1 MTENK
6 DDIWIVDPSEYESQC
21 ECIRSKTAYIY
32 TYPFVAE
39 VAKTGA
45 KVITRTGRTV
55 KNIRING
62 KGANAVI
69 TGELDGEKLV
79 WDAAGRHDGP
89 YKDSPLDLRISERYF
104 YKDWKTHFGMSN
116 AEFAVR
122 YGRPHPTVK
131 IPE

>member
-1 MTENK
+1 MTEK
-6 DDIWIVDPSEYESQC
+6 QEDIWIVDPSQFEDKC
-21 ECIRSKTAYIY
+21 VCIRSKTAYVY
-32 TYPFVAE
+32 MYPFCAE

-45 KVITRTGRTV
+45 KTVTRTGRTV
-55 KNIRING
+55 KNVQVNG
-62 KGANAVI
+62 KGANAVV
-69 TGELDGEKLV
+69 TGELDGERLT
-79 WDAAGRHDGP
+79 WDAAGRYKGP
-89 YKDSPLDLRISERYF
+89 YVDDDRDLYHYERYF